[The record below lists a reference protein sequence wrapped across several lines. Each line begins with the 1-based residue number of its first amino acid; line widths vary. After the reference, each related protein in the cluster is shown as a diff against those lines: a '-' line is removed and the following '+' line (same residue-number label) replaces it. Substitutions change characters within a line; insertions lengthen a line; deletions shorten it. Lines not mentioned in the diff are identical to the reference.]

1 MSHWNGLDVAAV
13 GKAEGPF
20 APKCPA
26 NGSSQV
32 KFHFQRIENQTDNW
46 PVKYFNA
53 IYQNASENCSPI
65 LSGWLTG
72 WLTDCSLNL
81 LGGFGSLRLWG
92 CPKTQTATL
101 CLCQSVSVGWVTQ
114 AQLQMNYTHFKVS
127 THATPTAA
135 AATRSSNNCN
145 NCSSNMQQR
154 RPHTAGKINYH
165 RSSHALRRWPSQ
177 WQAADKVMV
186 VTPTVTNSFRSR

>member
-1 MSHWNGLDVAAV
+1 VFGFGFLESMVFHSCFSTGLICKLRHLMSHWNGLDVAAV

-72 WLTDCSLNL
+72 
-81 LGGFGSLRLWG
+81 
-92 CPKTQTATL
+92 
-101 CLCQSVSVGWVTQ
+101 
-114 AQLQMNYTHFKVS
+114 
-127 THATPTAA
+127 
-135 AATRSSNNCN
+135 
-145 NCSSNMQQR
+145 
-154 RPHTAGKINYH
+154 
-165 RSSHALRRWPSQ
+165 
-177 WQAADKVMV
+177 
-186 VTPTVTNSFRSR
+186 